1 MEVWV
6 MGRCFTASAI
16 AALFLTQCTPAP
28 SPAPQFRALNQPA
41 AVALLPDQP
50 IPSDPTD
57 APDSPQLTT
66 PESTT
71 VTFEGV
77 AFDSRSHRLLVVDQH
92 GGPATEFKDAAEAAA
107 AHKGM
112 AAING
117 GFFTPEGEPLGLVV
131 TNRQA
136 IGQWNAESSLTSGV
150 FSESAD
156 GRMSISR
163 RESIGAQKARQM
175 RHLLQ
180 AGPMLIDQYQAVGG
194 LDDEK
199 LTSRSFML
207 WDGKSRWWIG
217 RSSDCSLQQLANTI
231 REHPP
236 VGWSPKQALNLDG
249 GTSTQLWIG
258 PPLSPK
264 PFSSSHWWTKP
275 ARNYLVV
282 VAR

>member
-1 MEVWV
+1 
-6 MGRCFTASAI
+6 MGRCITASAI
-16 AALFLTQCTPAP
+16 AVLFLTQCTPVP

-41 AVALLPDQP
+41 AVALLPDEP
-50 IPSDPTD
+50 IPSEPTD
-57 APDSPQLTT
+57 PPDSPQLTT
-66 PESTT
+66 PEKTS

-77 AFDSRSHRLLVVDQH
+77 AFDSRSHRLLVVDQIA
-92 GGPATEFKDAAEAAA
+92 GPGSEFKDAAEAAA

-131 TNRQA
+131 SNSQVT
-136 IGQWNAESSLTSGV
+136 GQWNAESSLTSGV

-156 GRMSISR
+156 ARMSISR
-163 RESIGAQKARQM
+163 RDAIGTQKAKQM

-180 AGPMLIDQYQAVGG
+180 AGPMLIDQHQVVSG
-194 LDDEK
+194 LDEEK
-199 LTSRSFML
+199 ITSRSFIL
-207 WDGKSRWWIG
+207 WDGKTRWWIG
-217 RSSDCSLQQLANTI
+217 RSSNCSLQQLANAI
-231 REHPP
+231 REQAP
-236 VGWSPKQALNLDG
+236 VGWAPKQALNLDG

-258 PPLSPK
+258 APLSPK
-264 PFSSSHWWTKP
+264 PVTSSHWWTKP

>member
-1 MEVWV
+1 MEACR
-6 MGRCFTASAI
+6 MGRFFTASAI
-16 AALFLTQCTPAP
+16 AALFLTHCAPAP

-41 AVALLPDQP
+41 AVALLPDEP
-50 IPSDPTD
+50 IPSEPTD
-57 APDSPQLTT
+57 PPDSPQITT
-66 PESTT
+66 PEQTT

-77 AFDSRSHRLLVVDQH
+77 AFDSRSHRLLVVDQN
-92 GGPATEFKDAAEAAA
+92 GGPGTEFKDAAEAAA
-107 AHKGM
+107 AYKGM

-131 TNRQA
+131 ANGRA
-136 IGQWNAESSLTSGV
+136 RGQWNVESSLTSGV
-150 FSESAD
+150 FHESAD
-156 GRMSISR
+156 GKMGISR
-163 RESIGAQKARQM
+163 REAIGAAKARQM

-180 AGPMLIDQYQAVGG
+180 TGPMLIDQYQVVSG
-194 LDDEK
+194 LDEEK
-199 LTSRSFML
+199 ITSRSFIL

-217 RSSDCSLQQLANTI
+217 RSSDCSLQQLANAI

-264 PFSSSHWWTKP
+264 PFTSSHWWTKP